1 MKGFIQIKKGSNMFD
16 TLVFS
21 GGGTRCLSFL
31 FALKHLIH
39 KKVLCEDNKIK
50 NIYGT
55 SAGSF
60 IAALLSIGTIKQID
74 KVIEIAK
81 KTNFKKALNIDLV
94 HILNFTKV
102 FGLDDKSSIR
112 LMVCEVLEMFSTST
126 SSPTTMKFKDVP
138 CLNIVVADLTD
149 AKTVVLNHKTS
160 PEMLIVDGIVASMS
174 LPFLYIP
181 SYGLDGHMY
190 VDGGLRANFPWD
202 CLEDDEE
209 RTNAIGFTF
218 QTSQSGIIGE
228 NPMNLQSFI
237 YRMIQFDNLHVN
249 LKNKNRWNKNIVFI
263 NIPNFPTHYMNIKPE
278 DLDELEYVGIL
289 AADDY
294 IERNKITTHSALDDK
309 VITHI
314 TEALTS
320 GIVETPLDHE
330 KTPHPFP
337 KSSYHQDHTDEML
350 DIPQYSWLCKS
361 LSLQQHS
368 HISRSGP
375 SGRRWSV

>member
-1 MKGFIQIKKGSNMFD
+1 MAEKKINTF
-16 TLVFS
+16 VFS

-31 FALKHLIH
+31 FALKNLID
-39 KKVLCEDNKIK
+39 KKIICEETEIK
-50 NIYGT
+50 KIYGT

-74 KVIEIAK
+74 KVIEIAE

-94 HILNFTKV
+94 HILNFPKV

-112 LMVCEVLEMFSTST
+112 TMVCEVLEMFDK
-126 SSPTTMKFKDVP
+126 SSCGLKFKDIK

-149 AKTVVLNHKTS
+149 TKTILLNYKNS
-160 PEMLIVDGIVASMS
+160 PEMLIVDGILASMS
-174 LPFLYIP
+174 IPFLYIP
-181 SYGLDGHMY
+181 SVGLDGHMY

-209 RTNAIGFTF
+209 RKNAIGFTF

-228 NPMNLQSFI
+228 NPTNLQSFI
-237 YRMIQFDNLHVN
+237 YRMIQFDNLHVS
-249 LKNKNRWNKNIVFI
+249 LKNKNTWNKNIVFI

-278 DLDELEYVGIL
+278 DLIELEHVGIL
-289 AADDY
+289 AAEDY
-294 IERNKITTHSALDDK
+294 IERNKITNHILLDDK
-309 VITHI
+309 VISHI
-314 TEALTS
+314 TQPLISE
-320 GIVETPLDHE
+320 IVETPLDHE
-330 KTPHPFP
+330 KILHPSL
-337 KSSYHQDHTDEML
+337 KSASHLVHTDGML

>member
-1 MKGFIQIKKGSNMFD
+1 MATRKIE

-31 FALKHLIH
+31 FALKHLID
-39 KKVLCEDNKIK
+39 KKIINEDTKIK

-60 IAALLSIGTIKQID
+60 IAALLSIGKITQID

-112 LMVCEVLEMFSTST
+112 SMVCEVLEMFDKTSVGL
-126 SSPTTMKFKDVP
+126 KFKDVES
-138 CLNIVVADLTD
+138 LNIVVADLTD
-149 AKTVVLNHKTS
+149 AKTIVLNHKTAS
-160 PEMLIVDGIVASMS
+160 EMYIVDAIVASMS

-181 SYGLDGHMY
+181 SIGPDGHMY

-202 CLEDDEE
+202 CLENDEE
-209 RTNAIGFTF
+209 RFNAIGFTF

-228 NPMNLQSFI
+228 NPSNLQGFI
-237 YRMIQFDNLHVN
+237 YRMIHFDNLHVS
-249 LKNKNRWNKNIVFI
+249 LKNKSTWNKNIVFI

-278 DLDELEYVGIL
+278 DLTELEHVGML
-289 AADDY
+289 GANDY
-294 IERNKITTHSALDDK
+294 IERNRVRVEDIDSKKDDN
-309 VITHI
+309 VISHVTQSLI
-314 TEALTS
+314 SEIAES
-320 GIVETPLDHE
+320 PLDHE
-330 KTPHPFP
+330 KRPHPSL
-337 KSSYHQDHTDEML
+337 KSSSHLDHTDGML
-350 DIPQYSWLCKS
+350 DNPQYSWLCKS
-361 LSLQQHS
+361 LSLRQHS
-368 HISRSGP
+368 HISLSGP

>member
-1 MKGFIQIKKGSNMFD
+1 MTERKINS
-16 TLVFS
+16 LVFS

-31 FALKHLIH
+31 FALKHLIDS
-39 KKVLCEDNKIK
+39 KIIYEDDKIK

-60 IAALLSIGTIKQID
+60 IAALLSIGKISQID

-94 HILNFTKV
+94 HILNFPKV
-102 FGLDDKSSIR
+102 FGLDDKSSIKS
-112 LMVCEVLEMFSTST
+112 MVCEVLEMFDKT
-126 SSPTTMKFKDVP
+126 SSGLKFKDLET
-138 CLNIVVADLTD
+138 LNIVVADLTD
-149 AKTVVLNHKTS
+149 AKTVVLNHKTT
-160 PEMLIVDGIVASMS
+160 PEMFIVDGIIASMS

-202 CLEDDEE
+202 CLENDEE

-237 YRMIQFDNLHVN
+237 YRMIHFDNLHVS
-249 LKNKNRWNKNIVFI
+249 LKNKSTWNKNIVFI

-278 DLDELEYVGIL
+278 DLAELEHVGIL
-289 AADDY
+289 GADDY
-294 IERNKITTHSALDDK
+294 IERNKITNHSCIDDK
-309 VITHI
+309 VISHI
-314 TEALTS
+314 TQPSIS
-320 GIVETPLDHE
+320 GIVESPLDHE
-330 KTPHPFP
+330 KIPHPFP
-337 KSSYHQDHTDEML
+337 KSASHQDHTDGML